1 MSYLEPLHTRQPA
14 LRRELYERAPLQ
26 YLAAPAGPP
35 QQDLLDTVRRI
46 WRHRFLV
53 LAFMAAFV
61 VIAGIVLWHLPSL
74 YVGEARVQIGVPAA
88 PVLSTDLRMGG
99 GDADTEKVENER
111 LAMESRDLARDVI
124 GRLHLDKNPE
134 FAVPPKKTGWWQ
146 RLMSFG
152 GLLSAAPTPET
163 TASQSSN
170 QSPAPATTANQS
182 PVPDSTD
189 AGTTP
194 KSDDISA
201 LEASALPV
209 IPPDNPEI
217 DRVVDKLLSRVDV
230 TVEGRSHVLTI
241 DAESVNA
248 DLASNIA
255 NTFAIAYLSDQ
266 RSGKIKSSDRVMQYL
281 KARIAQLRQAVESS
295 EQAAADYRRQNGLYE
310 GMTNANVTTQ
320 QLTEINTQL
329 VQAQTEKATAD
340 AQVNE
345 AIAMQHGVVN
355 DATVPAVLDS
365 SLIQTLKGQQAQA
378 AQTLAQMSANYGPRY
393 PAVMQAQ
400 GQVADINRKINTETS
415 RIIEGLKRTAR
426 AADARYAAM
435 TNNFH
440 NTEKQMG
447 GVNEKAIHLEA
458 LEREATVNQNL
469 LEAMLAR
476 AKETI
481 GREEIET
488 PDAKLISTA
497 APPVAPTYP
506 PKTLI
511 LLLSACGGL
520 LIGSL
525 AALLRESAD
534 HTFRRSDEIEQATGL
549 PVIAMVPDLK
559 GMSQPALHV
568 LRKPVSAF
576 SESLRKIYVGLQ
588 LSEAAQAPK
597 TVMIA
602 SATPGEGKSVIVAS
616 LARLLARNGKR
627 VLVIDCDWRAPTIHR
642 IFQRSDK
649 NGLASL
655 LADEGTPLN
664 DVIYNDPLSGL
675 DLIVSG
681 GWTPN
686 STHLLTSP
694 RMRSVLQTFAKNYD
708 LVILDTAP
716 VLVAAEV
723 LQLARMVDKVL
734 YTVRWGHT
742 RREVALD
749 GLKQLLEAGADVPGL
764 LMSRV
769 DAKRYREFAYS
780 HLNYEYARPSL
791 AQLG

>member
-1 MSYLEPLHTRQPA
+1 MSFLEPLHTRQPA
-14 LRRELYERAPLQ
+14 LRRDLYERAPLQ
-26 YLAAPAGPP
+26 YLAPPAGPP
-35 QQDLLDTVRRI
+35 HQDLLDTIRRI
-46 WRHRFLV
+46 WRHRFMV
-53 LAFMAAFV
+53 LAVTAAFA
-61 VIAGIVLWHLPSL
+61 VIAVIALSRLPSL
-74 YVGEARVQIGVPAA
+74 YVGEAQVQVGVPTM

-111 LAMESRDLARDVI
+111 IAMESRDLARQVI
-124 GRLHLDKNPE
+124 ERLHLNKNPE
-134 FAVPPKKTGWWQ
+134 FAYTPSKPRWWQ
-146 RLMSFG
+146 RLLRFDGVFG
-152 GLLSAAPTPET
+152 AAKPAKLALAANDAPSAPDPADVAPTATPDEAAALV
-163 TASQSSN
+163 AS
-170 QSPAPATTANQS
+170 T
-182 PVPDSTD
+182 
-189 AGTTP
+189 
-194 KSDDISA
+194 
-201 LEASALPV
+201 LPV
-209 IPPDNPEI
+209 IPPDDPAM
-217 DRVVDKLLSRVDV
+217 DRVIDKLLSRITVK
-230 TVEGRSHVLTI
+230 VEGRSHVLTV

-248 DLASNIA
+248 GLAAKIA
-255 NTFAIAYLSDQ
+255 NTFATAYLSEQ
-266 RSGKIKSSDRVMQYL
+266 RSDKIKSTDRVMQYL
-281 KARIAQLRQAVESS
+281 TARIAQLRQAVEIS

-310 GMTNANVTTQ
+310 GMTNANVTSQ

-329 VQAQTEKATAD
+329 VQAQTGKATAD
-340 AQVNE
+340 AQVDE
-345 AIAMQHGVVN
+345 AVALQRGV
-355 DATVPAVLDS
+355 AEGASVPEVLS
-365 SLIQTLKGQQAQA
+365 SPLIQTLKAQQAQA
-378 AQTLAQMSANYGPRY
+378 AQTLAEVSANYGPRY
-393 PAVMQAQ
+393 PAVIQARN
-400 GQVADINRKINTETS
+400 QVADINRKISLETS
-415 RIIEGLKRTAR
+415 RIIQGLRRTAR
-426 AADARYAAM
+426 TADARYAAL
-435 TNNFH
+435 TKNFH
-440 NTEKQMG
+440 TTETQMG

-458 LEREATVNQNL
+458 LERDATVNQNL
-469 LEAMLAR
+469 LEARLAR

-488 PDAKLISTA
+488 PDAKLLSAA

-511 LLLSACGGL
+511 LLLSAVGGL

-534 HTFRRSDEIEQATGL
+534 HTFRRSDELEQATGL

-559 GMSQPALHV
+559 GMTQPALHV

-597 TVMIA
+597 TVMIS

-686 STHLLTSP
+686 ATHLLTSQ
-694 RMRSVLQTFAKNYD
+694 RMRSALQTFAKNYD

-723 LQLARMVDKVL
+723 LQLARLVDKVL

-764 LMSRV
+764 LVSRV

-791 AQLG
+791 AHLG

>member
-1 MSYLEPLHTRQPA
+1 MSFLEPLQPRQPA

-26 YLAAPAGPP
+26 YVAAPAGPP

-46 WRHRFLV
+46 WRHRLLV
-53 LAFMAAFV
+53 LAF
-61 VIAGIVLWHLPSL
+61 IAGFVAIAAVVLWHLPSL
-74 YVGEARVQIGVPAA
+74 YVGEAQVQIGVPAV
-88 PVLSTDLRMGG
+88 PVLSTDLRVGG

-111 LAMESRDLARDVI
+111 IAMESRDLARNVI
-124 GRLHLDKNPE
+124 ERLHLEKNPE
-134 FAVPPKKTGWWQ
+134 FAVPPKKTSWWQ
-146 RLMSFG
+146 RLSHFG
-152 GLLSAAPTPET
+152 GLLNAARTPPTPV
-163 TASQSSN
+163 
-170 QSPAPATTANQS
+170 TTANQS
-182 PVPDSTD
+182 STPATTAGQSPAADSAD

-217 DRVVDKLLSRVDV
+217 DRMVDKLLSRLTV

-241 DAESVNA
+241 DAESANA
-248 DLASNIA
+248 ALAANIA
-255 NTFAIAYLSDQ
+255 NTFAIAYLSEQ

-281 KARIAQLRQAVESS
+281 KARIAELRQAVETSQ
-295 EQAAADYRRQNGLYE
+295 QAAADYRRQNGLYE

-345 AIAMQHGVVN
+345 AIALQHGVV
-355 DATVPAVLDS
+355 DGASVPAVLDS
-365 SLIQTLKGQQAQA
+365 SLIQTLKAQQAQA
-378 AQTLAQMSANYGPRY
+378 AQTLAQVSANYGPRY
-393 PAVMQAQ
+393 PAVIQAKN
-400 GQVADINRKINTETS
+400 QVADINRKINVETS
-415 RIIEGLKRTAR
+415 RIIEGLRRTAR
-426 AADARYAAM
+426 TADARYAAL
-435 TNNFH
+435 TKNFH
-440 NTEKQMG
+440 NTETQMG

-458 LEREATVNQNL
+458 LERDATVNQNL

-511 LLLSACGGL
+511 LLLSAVGGL
-520 LIGSL
+520 LVGSL

-534 HTFRRSDEIEQATGL
+534 HTFRRSDELEQATGL

-559 GMSQPALHV
+559 GMTQPALHV
-568 LRKPVSAF
+568 LRKPVSPF

-602 SATPGEGKSVIVAS
+602 SATPSEGKSVIVAS

-664 DVIYNDPLSGL
+664 DVVYNDPLSGL

-681 GWTPN
+681 GWTPH
-686 STHLLTSP
+686 STNLLTSQ
-694 RMRSVLQTFAKNYD
+694 RMRSALQTFGKNYD

-764 LMSRV
+764 LVSRV

-791 AQLG
+791 AHLG

>member
-1 MSYLEPLHTRQPA
+1 MSFLEPLHPRQPA
-14 LRRELYERAPLQ
+14 LRRELYERPPLQ
-26 YLAAPAGPP
+26 YIAAPAGPP
-35 QQDLLDTVRRI
+35 QQDLLDTIRRI
-46 WRHRFLV
+46 WRHRYLV
-53 LAFMAAFV
+53 LAFIAAF
-61 VIAGIVLWHLPSL
+61 IVLAALVLSRLPSL
-74 YVGEARVQIGVPAA
+74 YVGEAQVQIGVPGT
-88 PVLSTDLRMGG
+88 PVLSTDLRVGG

-111 LAMESRDLARDVI
+111 IAMQSRDLARSVI
-124 GRLHLDKNPE
+124 ERLSLDKSPE
-134 FAVPPKKTGWWQ
+134 FAVLPKKTSWWQ
-146 RLMSFG
+146 RLVHFG
-152 GLLSAAPTPET
+152 GLLNAAPT
-163 TASQSSN
+163 
-170 QSPAPATTANQS
+170 APATTAAQ
-182 PVPDSTD
+182 PTAPDSTD
-189 AGTTP
+189 AATTP
-194 KSDDISA
+194 NPDDAAAIA
-201 LEASALPV
+201 ASAVPV
-209 IPPDNPEI
+209 IPPDNPTT
-217 DRVVDKLLSRVDV
+217 DRVVDKLLSRMTV

-248 DLASNIA
+248 ALAAKIA
-255 NTFAIAYLSDQ
+255 NTFATTYLSEQ
-266 RSGKIKSSDRVMQYL
+266 RSSKIKSSDRVMQYL
-281 KARIAQLRQAVESS
+281 KARIAQLRQAVETSQ
-295 EQAAADYRRQNGLYE
+295 QAAADYRRQNGLYE

-340 AQVNE
+340 AQVHE
-345 AIAMQHGVVN
+345 AIALQHGVVD
-355 DATVPAVLDS
+355 DASVPAVLDS
-365 SLIQTLKGQQAQA
+365 SLIQTLKAQQAQA
-378 AQTLAQMSANYGPRY
+378 AQTLAQVSANYGPRY
-393 PAVMQAQ
+393 PAVIQARN
-400 GQVADINRKINTETS
+400 QVADINHKINIETG
-415 RIIEGLKRTAR
+415 RAIEGLKRTAR
-426 AADARYAAM
+426 AADARYAAL
-435 TNNFH
+435 TKNFH
-440 NTEKQMG
+440 STETQMG

-458 LEREATVNQNL
+458 LERDATVNQNL

-488 PDAKLISTA
+488 PDAKLISAA
-497 APPVAPTYP
+497 APPAAPTYP

-511 LLLSACGGL
+511 LLLSACAGL

-559 GMSQPALHV
+559 RMTQPALHV

-649 NGLASL
+649 NGLAAL

-681 GWTPN
+681 GWTPHA
-686 STHLLTSP
+686 THLLTSQ
-694 RMRSVLQTFAKNYD
+694 RMRGALQTFAKNYD

-764 LMSRV
+764 VVSRV

-791 AQLG
+791 AHLG

>member
-1 MSYLEPLHTRQPA
+1 MSFLEPLHSRQPA
-14 LRRELYERAPLQ
+14 SRRDLYERAPLQ
-26 YLAAPAGPP
+26 YIAAPAAGPP
-35 QQDLLDTVRRI
+35 QQDLLDTIRRI
-46 WRHRFLV
+46 WRHRVLV

-61 VIAGIVLWHLPSL
+61 AIAAVVLWHLPSL
-74 YVGEARVQIGVPAA
+74 YVGEAQVQVGVPST
-88 PVLSTDLRMGG
+88 PVLSTDLRPGT

-111 LAMESRDLARDVI
+111 LAMESRDLARAVI
-124 GRLHLDKNPE
+124 QRLHLDKNPE
-134 FAVPPKKTGWWQ
+134 FALPPKKPGLLH
-146 RLMSFG
+146 RLLQFG
-152 GLLSAAPTPET
+152 GLLNAAPTPSAT
-163 TASQSSN
+163 TVAQSST
-170 QSPAPATTANQS
+170 APS
-182 PVPDSTD
+182 PDSTD
-189 AGTTP
+189 VAATP
-194 KSDDISA
+194 NPDDAAAIA
-201 LEASALPV
+201 ASALPV
-209 IPPDNPEI
+209 IPPDDPTM
-217 DRVVDKLLSRVDV
+217 DRVVDKLLSRLTV

-241 DAESVNA
+241 DAESVDSA
-248 DLASNIA
+248 LAASIA
-255 NTFAIAYLSDQ
+255 NTFATTYLSQQ
-266 RSGKIKSSDRVMQYL
+266 RSSKIKSSDRVMQYL
-281 KARIAQLRQAVESS
+281 KARIAELRQQVETS

-365 SLIQTLKGQQAQA
+365 SLIQTLKAQQAQA
-378 AQTLAQMSANYGPRY
+378 AQTLAQVSANYGPRY

-400 GQVADINRKINTETS
+400 NQVADINRKINTETS
-415 RIIEGLKRTAR
+415 RIIDGLKRTAH

-435 TNNFH
+435 TSNFH

-458 LEREATVNQNL
+458 LERDATVNQNL

-488 PDAKLISTA
+488 PDAKLISAA

-511 LLLSACGGL
+511 LLLSAVGGL

-534 HTFRRSDEIEQATGL
+534 HTFRRSDELEQATGL

-559 GMSQPALHV
+559 GMTQPALHV

-597 TVMIA
+597 TVMIS

-649 NGLASL
+649 NGLAAL

-686 STHLLTSP
+686 ATHLLTSQ
-694 RMRSVLQTFAKNYD
+694 RMRSALQTFAKNYD

-723 LQLARMVDKVL
+723 LQLSRLVDKVL

-764 LMSRV
+764 LVSRV

-791 AQLG
+791 AHLG

>member
-1 MSYLEPLHTRQPA
+1 MSFLEPLHPRQPA
-14 LRRELYERAPLQ
+14 SRRDLYERAPLQ
-26 YLAAPAGPP
+26 YIAAPAAGPP
-35 QQDLLDTVRRI
+35 QQDLLDTIHRI
-46 WRHRFLV
+46 WRHRLLV

-61 VIAGIVLWHLPSL
+61 AIAAVVLWHLPSL
-74 YVGEARVQIGVPAA
+74 YVGEAQVQIGVP
-88 PVLSTDLRMGG
+88 PTPILSTDLRVGG

-111 LAMESRDLARDVI
+111 LAMRSRDLARGVI
-124 GRLHLDKNPE
+124 ERLHLDKNPE
-134 FAVPPKKTGWWQ
+134 FAVPPKKPGLLH
-146 RLMSFG
+146 RLLQFG
-152 GLLSAAPTPET
+152 GLLNAAP
-163 TASQSSN
+163 
-170 QSPAPATTANQS
+170 PAPATTVAQS
-182 PVPDSTD
+182 STAQSSPPDSTD
-189 AGTTP
+189 VAATP
-194 KSDDISA
+194 NPDDAAAIA
-201 LEASALPV
+201 ASALPV
-209 IPPDNPEI
+209 IPPDDPTM
-217 DRVVDKLLSRVDV
+217 DRVVDKLLSRVTV

-241 DAESVNA
+241 DAESVDSA
-248 DLASNIA
+248 LASNIA
-255 NTFAIAYLSDQ
+255 NAFATTYLSQQ
-266 RSGKIKSSDRVMQYL
+266 RLSKIKSSDRVMQYL
-281 KARIAQLRQAVESS
+281 KARIAQLRQQVETS

-345 AIAMQHGVVN
+345 AITMQHGVVN

-365 SLIQTLKGQQAQA
+365 SLIQTLKAQQAQA
-378 AQTLAQMSANYGPRY
+378 AQTLAQVSANYGPRY

-400 GQVADINRKINTETS
+400 NQVADINRKINTETS
-415 RIIEGLKRTAR
+415 RIIDGLKRTAR
-426 AADARYAAM
+426 AADARYGALGK
-435 TNNFH
+435 NFH
-440 NTEKQMG
+440 TTETQMG

-458 LEREATVNQNL
+458 LERDATVNQNL

-488 PDAKLISTA
+488 PDAKLLSAA

-511 LLLSACGGL
+511 LLLSAVGGL

-534 HTFRRSDEIEQATGL
+534 HTFRRSDELEQATGL

-559 GMSQPALHV
+559 GMTQPALHV

-686 STHLLTSP
+686 ATHLLTSQ
-694 RMRSVLQTFAKNYD
+694 RMRSALQTFAKNYD

-723 LQLARMVDKVL
+723 LQLARLVDKVL

-764 LMSRV
+764 LVSRV

-791 AQLG
+791 AHLG

>member
-1 MSYLEPLHTRQPA
+1 MSSLEPLHPRQPA
-14 LRRELYERAPLQ
+14 LRRELYERPALQ
-26 YLAAPAGPP
+26 YIAAPAAPP

-46 WRHRFLV
+46 WRHRLLV
-53 LAFMAAFV
+53 LAIVAAFV
-61 VIAGIVLWHLPSL
+61 VVAAAVLWHLPSL
-74 YVGEARVQIGVPAA
+74 YVGEAQIQIGVPAT
-88 PVLSTDLRMGG
+88 PVLSTDLRVGG

-111 LAMESRDLARDVI
+111 IAMESRDLARSVI
-124 GRLHLDKNPE
+124 ERLHLDKNPE
-134 FAVPPKKTGWWQ
+134 FSVPPKKSGWWQ
-146 RLMSFG
+146 RLMHFG
-152 GLLSAAPTPET
+152 GLLNAAPAAPTPAT
-163 TASQSSN
+163 TAG
-170 QSPAPATTANQS
+170 QSPAP
-182 PVPDSTD
+182 DSTD
-189 AGTTP
+189 VAAAP
-194 KSDDISA
+194 NPNDISA

-209 IPPDNPEI
+209 IPPDNPEL
-217 DRVVDKLLSRVDV
+217 DRVVDKLLSRVTV
-230 TVEGRSHVLTI
+230 TVEGRSHVLTV

-248 DLASNIA
+248 ALSAKIA
-255 NTFAIAYLSDQ
+255 NTFAIAYLSEQ

-295 EQAAADYRRQNGLYE
+295 QQAAADYRRQNGLYE

-340 AQVNE
+340 AQVDE
-345 AIAMQHGVVN
+345 AIALQHGVV
-355 DATVPAVLDS
+355 DGASVPAVLDS
-365 SLIQTLKGQQAQA
+365 SLIQTLKAQQAQA
-378 AQTLAQMSANYGPRY
+378 AQTLAQVSANYGPRY
-393 PAVMQAQ
+393 PAVIQAQ
-400 GQVADINRKINTETS
+400 NQVADINRKINLETS
-415 RIIEGLKRTAR
+415 RIIVGLRRTAR
-426 AADARYAAM
+426 TADARYAAL
-435 TNNFH
+435 TKNFH
-440 NTEKQMG
+440 NTETQMG

-458 LEREATVNQNL
+458 LERDATVNQNL

-559 GMSQPALHV
+559 GMTQPALHV

-597 TVMIA
+597 TVMIS

-655 LADEGTPLN
+655 LADESVPLN

-681 GWTPN
+681 GWTPH
-686 STHLLTSP
+686 STHLLTSQ

-734 YTVRWGHT
+734 YTVRWGRT

-764 LMSRV
+764 LVSRV

>member
-1 MSYLEPLHTRQPA
+1 MSYLEPLHPRQPA

-26 YLAAPAGPP
+26 YLAAPASPP

-46 WRHRFLV
+46 WRHRLLV
-53 LAFMAAFV
+53 LAIVAAFV
-61 VIAGIVLWHLPSL
+61 VVAAVVLWHLPSL
-74 YVGEARVQIGVPAA
+74 YVGEARVQIGVPTT

-111 LAMESRDLARDVI
+111 IAMESRDLARGVI
-124 GRLHLDKNPE
+124 ERLHLDKNPE
-134 FAVPPKKTGWWQ
+134 FAVVPKKTGWWQ
-146 RLMSFG
+146 RLMHFG
-152 GLLSAAPTPET
+152 GLLNAAPAAPTPAA
-163 TASQSSN
+163 TAG
-170 QSPAPATTANQS
+170 QSPAP
-182 PVPDSTD
+182 DSTD
-189 AGTTP
+189 VAATP
-194 KSDDISA
+194 NPDDAAAIA
-201 LEASALPV
+201 ASALPV
-209 IPPDNPEI
+209 IPPDDPTM
-217 DRVVDKLLSRVDV
+217 DRVVDKLLSRVTV

-241 DAESVNA
+241 DAESVDA
-248 DLASNIA
+248 ALSANIA
-255 NTFAIAYLSDQ
+255 NTFATTYLGEQ

-281 KARIAQLRQAVESS
+281 KARIAQLREAVETSQ
-295 EQAAADYRRQNGLYE
+295 QAAADYRRQNGLYE

-340 AQVNE
+340 AQVQE
-345 AIAMQHGVVN
+345 AIALQHGVV
-355 DATVPAVLDS
+355 DGASVPAVLDS
-365 SLIQTLKGQQAQA
+365 SLIQTLKAQQAQA
-378 AQTLAQMSANYGPRY
+378 AQTLAQVSANYGPRY
-393 PAVMQAQ
+393 PAVMQARN
-400 GQVADINRKINTETS
+400 QVADIDRKINVES
-415 RIIEGLKRTAR
+415 GRIIEGLRRTAR
-426 AADARYAAM
+426 AADARYAAL
-435 TNNFH
+435 TKNFH
-440 NTEKQMG
+440 STETQMG
-447 GVNEKAIHLEA
+447 GVNEKAIHLQS
-458 LEREATVNQNL
+458 LERDATVNQNL

-559 GMSQPALHV
+559 GMTQPALHV

-597 TVMIA
+597 TVMIS
-602 SATPGEGKSVIVAS
+602 SATPGEGKSVIAAS

-627 VLVIDCDWRAPTIHR
+627 VLIIDCDWRAPTIHR

-681 GWTPN
+681 GWTPH
-686 STHLLTSP
+686 STHLLTSQ

-723 LQLARMVDKVL
+723 LQLARIVDKVL

-764 LMSRV
+764 LVSRV